1 MFVRSC
7 KQGITHLNVPQHS
20 RPSVCNFGGTLGVWD
35 KSPHGTPRTQPQ
47 VGIWARF
54 LFGNGFSSNWI
65 GSDRIDAYRTTLMS
79 SLDSTWRRLMLV
91 MSYHNPALSCRV
103 GGRRQGV
110 TIEAPE

>member
-65 GSDRIDAYRTTLMS
+65 GSDRRLSNDAHVIA
-79 SLDSTWRRLMLV
+79 RLNMASV
-91 MSYHNPALSCRV
+91 DAGDVVP
-103 GGRRQGV
+103 
-110 TIEAPE
+110 